1 MVGNDVPLYW
11 VVHRRDI
18 VCLVSFNRLLYVFS
32 KTSLYS
38 SPSRIEM
45 VVATYIS
52 PACFIARIVNIAACP
67 SLSHKFNLVPI

>member
-11 VVHRRDI
+11 VVHRHDI

-38 SPSRIEM
+38 SPSRIET
-45 VVATYIS
+45 VVSTYITPRLLYRS
-52 PACFIARIVNIAACP
+52 HCEYCGVPLVIAQIQF
-67 SLSHKFNLVPI
+67 STD